1 MRDCKNSFFTNVQ
14 KTPFFLIKNEIKIL
28 ILDDCLVQQFFLQ
41 QLLLSQELTKSNI
54 SVKCV
59 SSIDEALQYIES
71 SNGLNLIISDIELA
85 NGKSG
90 FDFVKK
96 LKEYYKLENL
106 TLPLLIAISS
116 CSKYEAPALKAGFDT
131 FFKKPLSEQDCR
143 KILSQLNIEG
153 LNNEPKSHLCLQ

>member
-14 KTPFFLIKNEIKIL
+14 KIPFFPIKNEIKIL
-28 ILDDCLVQQFFLQ
+28 ILDDCLMQQLFLQ

-116 CSKYEAPALKAGFDT
+116 NDRYEKMALEAGFDA
-131 FFKKPLSEQDCR
+131 FLKKPLSEQDCG
-143 KILSQLNIEG
+143 KILSQLSIEE
-153 LNNEPKSHLCLQ
+153 LNNESKPHLRPQ